1 MDIRTN
7 SLVLYKKGA
16 ARVKRV
22 DEKLQ
27 LELPDAKE
35 KWVRLKDVT
44 LLHPG
49 PIARLSDLNDLTG
62 EAETAWDLLDGSLT
76 TLAELAELIFG
87 AFSPDTAWATWN
99 LVDEGFLFDGSP
111 DELRPMSPAGVAE
124 ERSRREASEKE
135 QASWTEFVGRLNEG
149 RFIHEDD
156 TRLEEVE
163 RLATGQSDRSRA
175 LRALDRGETAENA
188 HRLLLEIGRWPA
200 TTNPHPRR
208 FGVVLT
214 APEEE
219 VEVSAVEKR
228 VNLTHLDSF
237 AIDDDGNRDPDDA
250 LSIEGNRLWVH
261 VADAAAVAPSGSPCD
276 LAART
281 RGATLYLPENTVPM
295 LPAAAIDRLGLGLQD
310 RSHALSFGIDF
321 DSLGAV
327 KGFEVVLSEIRVQ
340 RTTYS
345 AADELLDREPFR
357 TLDQWCHLSHER
369 RRDGGAVFIDLPEV
383 KIAYRNGEVTVD
395 LLASTTS
402 RQLVSEAMLLAGEAV
417 GRFGLENG
425 IPLPFATQDPPAE
438 IWHEEEGLAG
448 MYQRRKSLKRSLIRS
463 VQGPHAGLGLET
475 YVRATSPMRRYM
487 DLVVH
492 QQLHAFLAGKSVLNS
507 QQLLE
512 RVGATTE
519 LSDLVR
525 KAERMSNLHWTLVY
539 LSQRPNWKSVGTV
552 VEQRDGRCT
561 VLIPELGHETGI
573 YLGGNVELNDPIDLG
588 LSSVDLPNLE
598 ARFQQV

>member
-1 MDIRTN
+1 MGITTN

-22 DEKLQ
+22 DEKLH
-27 LELPDAKE
+27 LELPEAKE

-49 PIARLSDLNDLTG
+49 PIARLSDLQDLHG
-62 EAETAWDLLDGSLT
+62 EAETAWELLDGSLT

-111 DELRPMSPAGVAE
+111 DELRPMSAAGVAE
-124 ERSRREASEKE
+124 ARSRREALAKE
-135 QASWTEFVGRLNEG
+135 RTSWTEFVGRLKER
-149 RFIHEDD
+149 RFIQEDEL
-156 TRLEEVE
+156 RLEEVE
-163 RLATGQSDRSRA
+163 RLATGRSDRSRA

-188 HRLLLEIGRWPA
+188 HRLLLEIGRWPT

-208 FGVVLT
+208 FGGLLT

-228 VNLTHLDSF
+228 VDLTHLDSF

-261 VADAAAVAPSGSPCD
+261 VADAAGVAPPESPCD
-276 LAART
+276 LAARA
-281 RGATLYLPENTVPM
+281 RGATLYLPEDTVPM
-295 LPAAAIDRLGLGLQD
+295 LPAAAIDQLGLGLQE
-310 RSHALSFGIDF
+310 RSNALSFGIDF
-321 DSLGAV
+321 DSMGAL
-327 KGFEVVLSEIRVQ
+327 KGFEVVLSEIQVQ
-340 RTTYS
+340 RTTYFK
-345 AADELLDREPFR
+345 AEELLDRDPFLR
-357 TLDQWCHLSHER
+357 LDQWCHLSRER
-369 RRDGGAVFIDLPEV
+369 RRSAGAIFIDLPEV
-383 KIAYRNGEVTVD
+383 KIAYKKGDVTID
-395 LLASTTS
+395 LLPSTTS

-417 GRFGLENG
+417 GRFGLDNG

-463 VQGPHAGLGLET
+463 VQGPHAGLGLEN
-475 YVRATSPMRRYM
+475 YVQATSPMRRYM

-492 QQLHAFLAGKSVLNS
+492 QQLRAFLAGKPGLNG

-525 KAERMSNLHWTLVY
+525 KTERMSNLHWTLVY
-539 LSQRPNWKSVGTV
+539 LSQRPNWKGSGTV
-552 VEQRDGRCT
+552 VEQRDSRYT
-561 VLIPELGHETGI
+561 VLIPDLGHETGI
-573 YLGGNVELNDPIDLG
+573 YLSRGVALNETVDLG
-588 LSSVDLPNLE
+588 ISSVDLPNLE
-598 ARFQQV
+598 ARFQQN

>member
-1 MDIRTN
+1 MDIRAN

-22 DEKLQ
+22 DEKLH
-27 LELPDAKE
+27 LELPEAKE

-49 PIARLSDLNDLTG
+49 PIARLSDLQDLQG

-111 DELRPMSPAGVAE
+111 DELRPMSAAGVAA
-124 ERSRREASEKE
+124 ERSRREALAKE
-135 QASWTEFVGRLNEG
+135 QTSWTEFVDRLKEG
-149 RFIHEDD
+149 RFIQEDD
-156 TRLEEVE
+156 SRLEELE
-163 RLATGQSDRSRA
+163 RLAAGQSDRSRA

-188 HRLLLEIGRWPA
+188 HRLLLEIGRWTGA
-200 TTNPHPRR
+200 TNPHPRR
-208 FGVVLT
+208 FGVLLT
-214 APEEE
+214 APQEE
-219 VEVSAVEKR
+219 VHVAAAEKR
-228 VNLTHLDSF
+228 VDLTHLDSF
-237 AIDDDGNRDPDDA
+237 AIDDEGNHDPDDA
-250 LSIEGNRLWVH
+250 LSIDGNRLWVH
-261 VADAAAVAPSGSPCD
+261 VADAAGVAPPESPCD
-276 LAART
+276 LAARA
-281 RGATLYLPENTVPM
+281 RGATLYLPEDTVPM
-295 LPAAAIDRLGLGLQD
+295 LPAAAIDRLGLGLQE
-310 RSHALSFGIDF
+310 RSNALSFGIDF
-321 DSLGAV
+321 DSLGSF
-327 KGFEVVLSEIRVQ
+327 KGFEVVLSEVHVQ

-345 AADELLDREPFR
+345 KAEELLDRDPFLR
-357 TLDQWCHLSHER
+357 LDQWCHLSRER
-369 RRDGGAVFIDLPEV
+369 RRNRGAVFIDLPEV
-383 KIAYRNGEVTVD
+383 KIACRNGAVTID

-417 GRFGLENG
+417 GRFGLDNG

-438 IWHEEEGLAG
+438 MWHEEEGLAG

-475 YVRATSPMRRYM
+475 YVQATSPMRRYM

-492 QQLHAFLAGKSVLNS
+492 QQLRAFLAGKPGLNG

-525 KAERMSNLHWTLVY
+525 KAERMSNLHWTIVY
-539 LSQRPNWKSVGTV
+539 LSQRPNWKGSGTV

-561 VLIPELGHETGI
+561 VLLPDLGHETGI
-573 YLGGNVELNDPIDLG
+573 YLSGNVELNQTIDLG
-588 LSSVDLPNLE
+588 ISSVDLPNLE
-598 ARFQQV
+598 ARFQQN

>member
-1 MDIRTN
+1 MDIRAN

-22 DEKLQ
+22 DEKLH
-27 LELPDAKE
+27 LELPEAKE

-49 PIARLSDLNDLTG
+49 PIARLSDLQDLQG

-111 DELRPMSPAGVAE
+111 DELRPMSAAGVAA
-124 ERSRREASEKE
+124 ERSRREALAKE
-135 QASWTEFVGRLNEG
+135 QTSWTEFVDRLKEG
-149 RFIHEDD
+149 RFIQEDD
-156 TRLEEVE
+156 SRLEELE
-163 RLATGQSDRSRA
+163 RLAAGQSDRSRA
-175 LRALDRGETAENA
+175 LRALDRGETPENA
-188 HRLLLEIGRWPA
+188 HRLLLEIGRWTGA
-200 TTNPHPRR
+200 TNPHPRR
-208 FGVVLT
+208 FGVLLT
-214 APEEE
+214 APHEE
-219 VEVSAVEKR
+219 VHVAAVEKR
-228 VNLTHLDSF
+228 VDLTHLDSF
-237 AIDDDGNRDPDDA
+237 AIDDEGNRDPDDA

-261 VADAAAVAPSGSPCD
+261 VADAAGVAPPESPCD
-276 LAART
+276 LAARA
-281 RGATLYLPENTVPM
+281 RGATLYLPEDTVTM
-295 LPAAAIDRLGLGLQD
+295 LPAAAIDRLGLGLQE
-310 RSHALSFGIDF
+310 RSNALSFGIDF
-321 DSLGAV
+321 DSLGAL
-327 KGFEVVLSEIRVQ
+327 KGIEVVLSEVQVQ

-345 AADELLDREPFR
+345 KAEELLDRDPFLR
-357 TLDQWCHLSHER
+357 LDQWCHLSRER
-369 RRDGGAVFIDLPEV
+369 RRNRGAVFIDLPEV
-383 KIAYRNGEVTVD
+383 KIACRNGAVTID

-402 RQLVSEAMLLAGEAV
+402 RQLVSEAMLLVGEAV
-417 GRFGLENG
+417 GRFGLDNG

-438 IWHEEEGLAG
+438 MWHEEEGLAG

-475 YVRATSPMRRYM
+475 YVQATSPMRRYM

-492 QQLHAFLAGKSVLNS
+492 QQLRAFLAGKPGLNG

-525 KAERMSNLHWTLVY
+525 KAERMSNLHWTIVY
-539 LSQRPNWKSVGTV
+539 LSQRPNWKGSGTV
-552 VEQRDGRCT
+552 VEQRDSRYT
-561 VLIPELGHETGI
+561 VLIPDLGHETGI
-573 YLGGNVELNDPIDLG
+573 YLSGNVELNQTIDLG
-588 LSSVDLPNLE
+588 ISSVDLPNLE
-598 ARFQQV
+598 ARFQQN